1 MAKTKSAFF
10 CQNCGNQSA
19 KWVGQCKSCNEWNTM
34 VEEVLE
40 KETKNAMP
48 IKAGAHTKPQPKLL
62 QDVETSSTFR
72 IPVPDEELSRTLGG
86 GIVPGSLVLLGGE
99 PGIGKSTLLLQL
111 AVRLKETKVLYISG
125 EESAQQIKMRAE
137 RLSVDGNQCYV
148 YTETNTQHIFKEL
161 EKVEPQLVVIDSIQ
175 TLHSGYVESAP
186 GSVSQIRQCAAELM
200 KYAKLTNTPVFII
213 GHINKDGA
221 IAGPKLLEH
230 MVDTVLQFEGER
242 HYDYRILRSIKNRF
256 GSTAELGIYQM
267 QGNGLREVSN
277 PSEILISSNSEI
289 HSGIAISVTLEGQRP
304 LLIESQ
310 ALVSTAVYGTP
321 QRVSTGFDTKRL
333 NMLLAVLE
341 KRYGFP
347 LGGKDVFINIT
358 GGLRIEDPAIDL
370 GMMCAIISSSEDII
384 IPKEVCFAGEV
395 GLGGEIR
402 MINRLPDRIKE
413 AEKLGYKKI
422 FVPQSKDNIKDNFKI
437 KVLEFGNIQQ
447 VLEEL
452 FG

>member
-10 CQNCGNQSA
+10 CQNCGSQSA

-48 IKAGAHTKPQPKLL
+48 IQGGVHSKPQPKLL

-213 GHINKDGA
+213 GHINKD
-221 IAGPKLLEH
+221 
-230 MVDTVLQFEGER
+230 
-242 HYDYRILRSIKNRF
+242 
-256 GSTAELGIYQM
+256 
-267 QGNGLREVSN
+267 
-277 PSEILISSNSEI
+277 
-289 HSGIAISVTLEGQRP
+289 
-304 LLIESQ
+304 
-310 ALVSTAVYGTP
+310 
-321 QRVSTGFDTKRL
+321 
-333 NMLLAVLE
+333 
-341 KRYGFP
+341 
-347 LGGKDVFINIT
+347 
-358 GGLRIEDPAIDL
+358 
-370 GMMCAIISSSEDII
+370 
-384 IPKEVCFAGEV
+384 
-395 GLGGEIR
+395 
-402 MINRLPDRIKE
+402 
-413 AEKLGYKKI
+413 
-422 FVPQSKDNIKDNFKI
+422 
-437 KVLEFGNIQQ
+437 
-447 VLEEL
+447 
-452 FG
+452 